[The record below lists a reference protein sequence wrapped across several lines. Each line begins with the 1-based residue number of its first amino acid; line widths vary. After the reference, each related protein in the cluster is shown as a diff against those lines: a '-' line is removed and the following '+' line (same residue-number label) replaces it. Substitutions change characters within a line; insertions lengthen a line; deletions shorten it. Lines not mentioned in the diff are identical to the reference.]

1 MGKLDRNLKI
11 VGHGVHV
18 KDAVEKVTGKIRY
31 GVDHEVQNMAHG
43 RIVRCPHP
51 HARIVGIDTSKADAL
66 PGYFG
71 ILTHHDVP
79 QNDWEAAWF
88 NYRGKVLDGIGR
100 FVGDDMAA
108 VAARTPEIAE
118 RAAELIEI
126 EYELLPAVFDMEEAR
141 MQGAPRIR
149 VEGNERA
156 PYRVSWGDVAVGQ
169 AQADFTVDCDIRYES
184 QQYAPLGRN
193 ACIAEWTGD
202 RVNVVTSSQ
211 TPSELRDGIHEGL
224 GIPLSKIRVQAL
236 PSGSS
241 FGQWW
246 SNNFMMITVL
256 LARKIGQAV
265 KIELDNDECM
275 ATVKRR
281 HQERT
286 RGSMG
291 CDKDGNLTFFMF
303 DHLIDNGGYG
313 FKDDVGFFCVDMWG
327 RNGHGDYRIHGINT
341 NLLTAGCMRGVGDC
355 TLGASVE
362 RCADRLAEKVGMDP
376 VDFRVRNQ
384 IVAGDELRMQHSR
397 DNIKGAVDDY
407 IENVPEHLRKDW
419 PELFKLSAG
428 GTRALLEKGSE
439 AFGWKDRWRG
449 WTTPTLADGPIR
461 RGVGVGT
468 GAHVCGVEFEGAS
481 SAMVRMN
488 PDGSVKVHA
497 AVGRQG
503 AGAETTQAMV
513 VAEELGLPLDQ
524 VAIECGDTDSCPW
537 NHGSLASST
546 MYRTGWASR
555 EAARDVRH
563 QLLSVA
569 AREFFD
575 GVEPGDLALE
585 NGEVVHRDPSKHNRR
600 IPFKDVLHELR
611 SDTLGQTS
619 SITGS
624 PRVPMP
630 PSTTFARQFGAQFV
644 EVEVDMETGQV
655 RLLDFVA
662 VQDSGTV
669 VNPQVLKNQVIGGA
683 VCGAGFAIYEHMIFD
698 KETGALQNGNLLDY
712 KLLRCADFPHKAEV
726 LFVEDP
732 DPVGPFG
739 ARGAGE
745 SPIAAGISAVCQAVR
760 NATGVWVD
768 MPMTPERVVAALS
781 AAKVSPAKPRP
792 RVGKI
797 GPGSLEGRCRGSLR
811 TSGSGNAC
819 GSRDLPLARA
829 GRQGWRAPAELAETA
844 VGERQAEWRGQP

>member
-1 MGKLDRNLKI
+1 MGKSDRNLKI

-18 KDAVEKVTGKIRY
+18 KDAVEKVNGKIRY

-51 HARIVGIDTSKADAL
+51 HAKIISIDSSKAEEL
-66 PGYFG
+66 PGYLG

-108 VAARTPEIAE
+108 VAGRTPEIAE
-118 RAAELIEI
+118 KAAELIEI
-126 EYELLPAVFDMEEAR
+126 EYELLPAVFDLEEAR
-141 MQGAPRIR
+141 EEGAPQIR
-149 VEGNERA
+149 VEGNERD
-156 PYRVSWGDVAVGQ
+156 PYCVSWGDVATGL
-169 AQADFTVDCDIRYES
+169 AQAEFTVNCDIYYES

-193 ACIAEWTGD
+193 ACVAEWLGD

-224 GIPLSKIRVQAL
+224 GIPLSRIRVQAL

-256 LARKIGQAV
+256 LARKVGQAI
-265 KIELDNDECM
+265 KIELDNEECM
-275 ATVKRR
+275 VTVKRR

-291 CDKDGNLTFFMF
+291 CDKNGNLTYFKF

-327 RNGHGDYRIHGINT
+327 KNGHGDYRIHGINT
-341 NLLTAGCMRGVGDC
+341 NMVTAGCMRGVGDC

-362 RCADRLAEKVGMDP
+362 RCADQLAERVGIDP
-376 VDFRVRNQ
+376 VDFRIRNQ
-384 IVAGDELRMQHSR
+384 IVKGDELRMQHSR
-397 DNIKGAVDDY
+397 DSMKGGVDDY
-407 IENVPEHLRKDW
+407 INNVPEHLRKDW

-428 GTRALLEKGSE
+428 GTRALLEKGSQ
-439 AFGWKDRWRG
+439 AFRWKDRWKG
-449 WTTPTLADGPIR
+449 WATPTHVDGPVR
-461 RGVGVGT
+461 RGIGVGT

-513 VAEELGLPLDQ
+513 VAEELGLQLDQ
-524 VAIECGDTDSCPW
+524 VDFECGDTDSCPW

-555 EAARDVRH
+555 EAARDVKN
-563 QLLSVA
+563 QLLSIT

-575 GVEPGDLALE
+575 DVDPEELAVES
-585 NGEVVHRDPSKHNRR
+585 GEVVHRGPLKHNQR
-600 IPFKDVLHELR
+600 IPFKDVLHKLR

-644 EVEVDMETGQV
+644 EVEVDTETGQIKI
-655 RLLDFVA
+655 LDFIA

-669 VNPQVLKNQVIGGA
+669 VNPQILKNQVIGGA
-683 VCGAGFAIYEHMIFD
+683 VCGAGFAIYEHLIFD
-698 KETGALQNGNLLDY
+698 EETGAVKNGNLLDY
-712 KLLRCADFPHKAEV
+712 KLLRCADFPHTAEV

-745 SPIAAGISAVCQAVR
+745 SPIASGIAAVCQAVH

-768 MPMTPERVVAALS
+768 MPMTPERVVAALQS
-781 AAKVSPAKPRP
+781 AS
-792 RVGKI
+792 
-797 GPGSLEGRCRGSLR
+797 S
-811 TSGSGNAC
+811 
-819 GSRDLPLARA
+819 
-829 GRQGWRAPAELAETA
+829 
-844 VGERQAEWRGQP
+844 